1 MKNIAESPAIKNTL
15 DSSIISWISFA
26 TMFVIGTDT
35 FVVAPLL
42 PTLSK
47 LFGIPYAVSGWM
59 VSAYALGYACFA
71 LISGPISDYLDRRH
85 VLLWGLVAFTVTTA
99 LCGLAHGFWS
109 MIIFRFLAGVSAAF
123 VSPQIWAS
131 IPLLVSK
138 ENIVKTMGAATAG
151 LAIAQIVGI
160 PIGSYLAII
169 SWKFS
174 FFAIGV
180 ASALLLILQYLLFP
194 SLPGNRANK
203 FSILTSYRHVL
214 KNRTLKLYM
223 LGYLIFQTGNFEAIS
238 FYGSWL
244 FKDFSMG
251 LSDIGKSMIA
261 IGLGNAIGSL
271 YGTKLV
277 KYIGISR
284 SLLFSFLAM
293 TLLYVIAPFAHTP
306 ESAILILSLIMMV
319 GGFAFALFMGSL
331 QSHADGARGTVS
343 SLANASMYIGT
354 AIGGVI
360 GGQLLSHFSGFFGV
374 AGFTVICYLIS
385 LAIYTYSGAFK
396 HKNSI

>member
-1 MKNIAESPAIKNTL
+1 MKNIAESPVARNRL

-47 LFGIPYAVSGWM
+47 LFAIPYDVSGWM
-59 VSAYALGYACFA
+59 VSAYALGYASFA

-99 LCGLAHGFWS
+99 LCGLSDSFWT
-109 MIIFRFLAGVSAAF
+109 MIAFRFLAGISAAF

-131 IPLLVSK
+131 IPLLVRK

-160 PIGSYLAII
+160 PIGSYLAIL
-169 SWKFS
+169 SWKYS
-174 FFAIGV
+174 FFAIGL
-180 ASALLLILQYLLFP
+180 ASGLLLILQYFLFP
-194 SLPGNRANK
+194 SLSGNRISS
-203 FSILTSYRHVL
+203 FSILKSYQQVL
-214 KNRTLKLYM
+214 ENKTLKLYM

-261 IGLGNAIGSL
+261 IGIGNAIGSL

-284 SLLFSFLAM
+284 SLLFSFLTM
-293 TLLYVIAPFAHTP
+293 ILFYIIAPFANSPAT
-306 ESAILILSLIMMV
+306 AILILSLIMMV
-319 GGFAFALFMGSL
+319 GGFAFALFMSLL

-354 AIGGVI
+354 AIGGVV
-360 GGQLLSHFSGFFGV
+360 GGQLLANFSGFFGV

-385 LAIYTYSGAFK
+385 LVVYTYSGAFK
-396 HKNSI
+396 HKNAI